1 MGSGDWSHKD
11 MSDSETME
19 TKTDMSGGASS
30 SNPRTPP
37 NCARCRNHG
46 LKLPLKSHKRYCKF
60 RSCNCEK
67 CELTAQRQRVMAQQT
82 ALRRAQAQDE
92 QRSLNTGEVP
102 PPPEY
107 FPAHNMHLQ
116 SPQPRNLVKAEHHR
130 MPITVPAPARSSE
143 RSCDSSCSPQ
153 SGGPQSTM
161 HHSPPPQTQPPPSS
175 SSSGGGLHLLNRRPP
190 QIPYPS
196 GE

>member
-1 MGSGDWSHKD
+1 MGSGDWSQKE

-92 QRSLNTGEVP
+92 QRSLNTGEIP
-102 PPPEY
+102 PPAEF
-107 FPAHNMHLQ
+107 FPGHNMHLL
-116 SPQPRNLVKAEHHR
+116 SPQPRNLVKSDHHR
-130 MPITVPAPARSSE
+130 MPITVPAPARSNE
-143 RSCDSSCSPQ
+143 RSCDSSTCSPQ
-153 SGGPQSTM
+153 SGPQSSM
-161 HHSPPPQTQPPPSS
+161 HHSPPPPQSQPPPSS
-175 SSSGGGLHLLNRRPP
+175 STSGGSQLHTRRPP
-190 QIPYPS
+190 QIQYPC